1 MAEGQGQR
9 YSKGYSSTALAVG
22 FAQPPP
28 TAPPTA
34 TDIQG
39 LFDRIAPVYDSLN
52 ERLSFGLHRVWKRMA
67 VRWSGAA
74 AGQQVLD
81 VCCGS
86 GDLALLLARQVGA
99 TGTVYGLD
107 FSAELLAV
115 AEGRSRR
122 AHLPA
127 PLHWVQGDALALPF
141 EANTFDAATMGYGLR
156 NLTDIP
162 QGLAELRRVL
172 KPGASAAILDFHR
185 PQGWVAEQFQR
196 WYLEAL
202 VVPTAEQMGLTDEY
216 AYIGPSVD
224 RFPTGPEQVKLARQA
239 GFEQAVHY
247 PIAGGLMG
255 VLVVSCHDR
264 I

>member
-1 MAEGQGQR
+1 MG
-9 YSKGYSSTALAVG
+9 L
-22 FAQPPP
+22 AQPSPP

-74 AGQQVLD
+74 PGQQVLD

-86 GDLALLLARQVGA
+86 GDLALLLAQQVGA
-99 TGTVYGLD
+99 KGTVYGLD

-115 AEGRSRR
+115 AAERWRSLSSEEFRR
-122 AHLPA
+122 ANLPA
-127 PLHWVQGDALALPF
+127 ALHWVQGDALALPF
-141 EANTFDAATMGYGLR
+141 EANTFDAVTMGYGLR

-196 WYLEAL
+196 WYLDAL
-202 VVPTAEQMGLTDEY
+202 VVPTAKDMGLTDEY

-224 RFPTGPEQVKLARQA
+224 RFPTGPEQVKLAQAA

-255 VLVVSCHDR
+255 VLVVGRYDR
-264 I
+264 V